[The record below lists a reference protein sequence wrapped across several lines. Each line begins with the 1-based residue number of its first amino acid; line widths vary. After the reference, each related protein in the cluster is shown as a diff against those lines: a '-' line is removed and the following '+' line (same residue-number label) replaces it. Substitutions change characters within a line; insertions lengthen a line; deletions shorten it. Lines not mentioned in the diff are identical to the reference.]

1 MEDLI
6 QAVETLR
13 PPDAVASAPRMDG
26 KQSARLTPSIA
37 LASIW
42 LAMTPAFGQSTAPDG
57 GGASLGRWLIV
68 NGNLEIEIAPCG
80 AALLWHGDQ
89 GIGHPLDERR
99 WRDGCPS

>member
-26 KQSARLTPSIA
+26 KQSARLTHSIA

-42 LAMTPAFGQSTAPDG
+42 LAMTPALGQSTAPDG

-68 NGNLEIEIAPCG
+68 NGNL
-80 AALLWHGDQ
+80 
-89 GIGHPLDERR
+89 
-99 WRDGCPS
+99 